1 MLSHITDDRETARL
15 DCVDM
20 DTSSPLEVGSIECNV
35 PVMSPEQQSSIEGQN
50 PSVKLLPPGYE
61 HCDNYLDEQ
70 LELGNDKKFVC
81 SISML
86 RKLFAVC
93 MDLDCNM
100 PLVEVKETFV
110 GCVLEIRWRCKA
122 GHRGD
127 WQSSKM
133 INRVYAN
140 NVQVASSLLYT
151 GNNYTKLSLFSK
163 CFRLAFFSASTF
175 HQYQKKY
182 LAPQVHSWWNVMES
196 AIFTSLG
203 DQPVIVAGDGQMDS
217 PGFSAKNCT
226 YTLMHVELDYVL
238 HVKVVDVRHSQ
249 LKSVVME
256 KVGCERALDFLMG
269 KLKVTEL
276 VSDASSQI
284 IKMLGK
290 YYILLKVK

>member
-1 MLSHITDDRETARL
+1 
-15 DCVDM
+15 M

-61 HCDNYLDEQ
+61 HFNNDLDEQ
-70 LELGNDKKFVC
+70 LELVNDKKFVC

-86 RKLFAVC
+86 RKLFSVC

-122 GHRGD
+122 GHCGD

-140 NVQVASSLLYT
+140 NLQAASSLLYT

-163 CFRLAFFSASTF
+163 CFHLTFVSASTL

-182 LAPQVHSWWNVMES
+182 LAPQVHSWWNVMQS
-196 AIFTSLG
+196 AMFTSLG

-217 PGFSAKNCT
+217 PGFSA
-226 YTLMHVELDYVL
+226 
-238 HVKVVDVRHSQ
+238 
-249 LKSVVME
+249 
-256 KVGCERALDFLMG
+256 
-269 KLKVTEL
+269 
-276 VSDASSQI
+276 
-284 IKMLGK
+284 
-290 YYILLKVK
+290 